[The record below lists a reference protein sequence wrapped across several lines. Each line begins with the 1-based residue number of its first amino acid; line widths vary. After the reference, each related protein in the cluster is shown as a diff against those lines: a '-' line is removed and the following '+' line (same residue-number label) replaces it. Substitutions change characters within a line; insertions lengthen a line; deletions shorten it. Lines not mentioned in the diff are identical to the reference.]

1 MKAIKIAA
9 LLGILATSSAFAQSN
24 PATAATPG
32 NAAPATVAMSNAAP
46 QDAGTWVPPSQAI
59 APKTRAQ
66 VYGELVQAE
75 KDGQLNYLNTV
86 VYAHP

>member
-1 MKAIKIAA
+1 MKVIHIAA
-9 LLGILATSSAFAQSN
+9 FLGILATGTAFAQSN
-24 PATAATPG
+24 PATAATA
-32 NAAPATVAMSNAAP
+32 NDTSTTVAMSNATP
-46 QDAGTWVPPSQAI
+46 QDGAWVPPYGQAI

-75 KDGQLNYLNTV
+75 KDGQLNYLNSV

>member
-24 PATAATPG
+24 QAAAATS
-32 NAAPATVAMSNAAP
+32 NDAPSTVAMSNATP
-46 QDAGTWVPPSQAI
+46 QDAGTWVPPSQAM

>member
-24 PATAATPG
+24 QATAATS
-32 NAAPATVAMSNAAP
+32 NDAPSTVAMSNATP
-46 QDAGTWVPPSQAI
+46 QDAGTWVPPSQAM

>member
-1 MKAIKIAA
+1 MKVIKIAA
-9 LLGILATSSAFAQSN
+9 LLGILATSTAFAQSN
-24 PATAATPG
+24 PATAATA
-32 NAAPATVAMSNAAP
+32 NDTATTVAMSNAAP
-46 QDAGTWVPPSQAI
+46 QGGSWVPPYGQAI

-75 KDGQLNYLNTV
+75 KDGQLNYLNSV

>member
-1 MKAIKIAA
+1 MKVIQIAA
-9 LLGILATSSAFAQSN
+9 LFSILATSTAFAQSN
-24 PATAATPG
+24 PATAPTASNTAT
-32 NAAPATVAMSNAAP
+32 TVAMSNAAP
-46 QDAGTWVPPSQAI
+46 QDGAWVPPYGQAI

-75 KDGQLNYLNTV
+75 KDGQLNYLNSV

>member
-1 MKAIKIAA
+1 MRVIQIAA
-9 LLGILATSSAFAQSN
+9 LFSILATGTAFAQSN
-24 PATAATPG
+24 PATAPTASNTAT
-32 NAAPATVAMSNAAP
+32 TVAMSNAAP
-46 QDAGTWVPPSQAI
+46 QDGAWVPPYGQAI

-75 KDGQLNYLNTV
+75 KDGQLNYLNSV

>member
-1 MKAIKIAA
+1 MKVIQFAA
-9 LLGILATSSAFAQSN
+9 LLGILATSTAFAQSN
-24 PATAATPG
+24 PATAA
-32 NAAPATVAMSNAAP
+32 NASNTTTTVAMSSAAP
-46 QDAGTWVPPSQAI
+46 QDGAWVPPYGQAV

-75 KDGQLNYLNTV
+75 KDGQLNYLNSV

>member
-1 MKAIKIAA
+1 MRAIKIAA
-9 LLGILATSSAFAQSN
+9 LLGILATSSAFAQSG
-24 PATAATPG
+24 PATAVTSSV
-32 NAAPATVAMSNAAP
+32 APTTVAMSNAAP
-46 QDAGTWVPPSQAI
+46 QDGAWVPPSGQAI

-66 VYGELVQAE
+66 VYAELVQAE